1 MNSTPTSLRMERPSV
16 DYAANPRS
24 RDRHHAGIARCLR
37 AMRVGERALFHLPP
51 ELAYG
56 DEGNFTFPAVPPRC
70 HVICD
75 LELIAARGS
84 AAEPETLRA
93 DMLFEER
100 LARASEHRKRGNV
113 AFGEGGDGD
122 GDEKEA
128 KTREA
133 RAEYEMALSFLT
145 DDMMMQLPPGPH
157 ADAAAAEKLPAHL
170 NLCACFL
177 RLGRHDDAIDQA
189 NRALIVDPKCAKA
202 YFRRGEARRAL
213 GRDDD
218 ARADYA
224 KANELRQSAGGG
236 EDPAIRRALRE
247 LDCEDAKRARA
258 RKEVFGGLFGAPGA
272 GAAGGEG
279 GEGEKTRGGEAS
291 PRGERSDGGGGV
303 FGRIARAFGF
313 RGSRGAKR

>member
-1 MNSTPTSLRMERPSV
+1 
-16 DYAANPRS
+16 
-24 RDRHHAGIARCLR
+24 
-37 AMRVGERALFHLPP
+37 
-51 ELAYG
+51 
-56 DEGNFTFPAVPPRC
+56 
-70 HVICD
+70 
-75 LELIAARGS
+75 
-84 AAEPETLRA
+84 
-93 DMLFEER
+93 MLFEER

-236 EDPAIRRALRE
+236 EDPAIRRALRR

-272 GAAGGEG
+272 GAGGGEG

>member
-1 MNSTPTSLRMERPSV
+1 
-16 DYAANPRS
+16 
-24 RDRHHAGIARCLR
+24 
-37 AMRVGERALFHLPP
+37 
-51 ELAYG
+51 
-56 DEGNFTFPAVPPRC
+56 
-70 HVICD
+70 
-75 LELIAARGS
+75 
-84 AAEPETLRA
+84 
-93 DMLFEER
+93 MLFEER
-100 LARASEHRKRGNV
+100 WRARASTDKRGNV

-145 DDMMMQLPPGPH
+145 DGHDDAAPPGPH

-224 KANELRQSAGGG
+224 KANELV
-236 EDPAIRRALRE
+236 
-247 LDCEDAKRARA
+247 RARA
-258 RKEVFGGLFGAPGA
+258 AARIPRYAARSGGSIARTRRERARGRRCSGGCSGPGRR
-272 GAAGGEG
+272 
-279 GEGEKTRGGEAS
+279 RGRR
-291 PRGERSDGGGGV
+291 RGRRGREDARGGGV
-303 FGRIARAFGF
+303 PAGRALGRRRRRVRSHRARVRVSRISRREEVTRLSSGATSA
-313 RGSRGAKR
+313 RGGCRSDDGPK